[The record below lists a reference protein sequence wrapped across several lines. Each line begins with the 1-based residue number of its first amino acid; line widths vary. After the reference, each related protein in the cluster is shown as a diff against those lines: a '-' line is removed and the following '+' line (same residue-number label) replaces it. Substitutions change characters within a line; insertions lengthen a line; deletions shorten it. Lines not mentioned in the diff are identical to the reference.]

1 MIKKWTII
9 LLCLFSINI
18 SAQNIPN
25 GGFEIWDT
33 NGAAD
38 YPVNWLFMNSP
49 VCTPTMLPA
58 TQTDDSYEGN
68 WAVKLVS
75 HTCIGMPGTNLEVG
89 FIYTGNLG
97 GSTINNYSIPFNERP
112 DNLSFF
118 YKFYPEGNDSAFVLL
133 MLVKYDTIE
142 LEITDTVAYST
153 GYIQD
158 EVDEYTPF
166 TLPITYL
173 SENTPDYMYLIFT
186 TSKTLGPNT
195 IPISFPGEYAN
206 LGTTLII
213 DNVSAEGGTLGIDSK
228 ANLES
233 AIMVYPNPAH
243 DVLMIKKPENI
254 QLQRISLFNNIGR
267 EVIQF
272 NNRQTTFNIRGL
284 KPGLYFLKLHT
295 DKGVIVK
302 KIIVK

>member
-1 MIKKWTII
+1 M
-9 LLCLFSINI
+9 CLFSINI

-75 HTCIGMPGTNLEVG
+75 HTCIGMPGTNLEMG

-97 GSTINNYSIPFNERP
+97 GSSINNYSIPFNERP

-133 MLVKYDTIE
+133 MLVKYDTVE

-153 GYIQD
+153 GYIFN
-158 EVDEYTPF
+158 EVDEYTEF
-166 TLPITYL
+166 TLPITYF

-233 AIMVYPNPAH
+233 IIKLFPNPVN
-243 DVLMIKKPENI
+243 DEFIIEKPNSVQVDRIVLYNNLGIEINH
-254 QLQRISLFNNIGR
+254 FNS
-267 EVIQF
+267 EQS
-272 NNRQTTFNIRGL
+272 TFNVSGL
-284 KPGLYFLKLHT
+284 KPGLYFLELHT
-295 DKGVIVK
+295 NKGVILK
-302 KIIVK
+302 KIVID